1 MAASKYKIKVISRNP
16 DDYRRETKR
25 DLHKVQRNHDPDLH
39 PFEAAR
45 EYQRALNATKM
56 DKMFAKPFI
65 CGMAGHRDSVQ
76 TMSKHPTNLST
87 LASGGCDGEIRLW
100 NLPLQKCI
108 RSMTAHSGFVR
119 GIAFS
124 NDGNHLFSV
133 GNDKTI
139 KQWNVPSEV
148 LVSWIWGVMSLR
160 HVFILHNFS
169 GHLDHAYNYCR
180 IL

>member
-1 MAASKYKIKVISRNP
+1 
-16 DDYRRETKR
+16 
-25 DLHKVQRNHDPDLH
+25 
-39 PFEAAR
+39 
-45 EYQRALNATKM
+45 M

-139 KQWNVPSEV
+139 KQWNVPNEV
-148 LVSWIWGVMSLR
+148 LVSWIRRVMSLR
-160 HVFILHNFS
+160 HFAQFEWPFVPCLLVHLLLLQLVPIS
-169 GHLDHAYNYCR
+169 GQMNYFGK
-180 IL
+180 L